1 MGGVGY
7 VRMFERIS
15 KKTNTSY
22 VRTRCWTK
30 DNTQKGMDWNGKK
43 RRHDRGRNT
52 RKIEGTDDT
61 TGKKGIFLKNK

>member
-30 DNTQKGMDWNGKK
+30 DNTQKGMDWSGKK
-43 RRHDRGRNT
+43 TTT
-52 RKIEGTDDT
+52 RQ
-61 TGKKGIFLKNK
+61 GKKHTKN